1 MWRSQRGGPGVREGV
16 TEADLLVGSAPE
28 PRGLSLPGNSGGGRA
43 EKTGWPWLGLY
54 KVSGTESQAP
64 PGRETGV

>member
-1 MWRSQRGGPGVREGV
+1 MQRSQRGGPGVREGV
-16 TEADLLVGSAPE
+16 TEENSQDGSVLE
-28 PRGLSLPGNSGGGRA
+28 PRGLSLPGSSGGGRT

-64 PGRETGV
+64 PGRETRV